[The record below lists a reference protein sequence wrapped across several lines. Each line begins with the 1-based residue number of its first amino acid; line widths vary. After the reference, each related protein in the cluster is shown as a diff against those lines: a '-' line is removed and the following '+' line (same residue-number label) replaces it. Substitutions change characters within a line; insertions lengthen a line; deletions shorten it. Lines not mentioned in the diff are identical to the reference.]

1 MARRAVE
8 GRAVKPDAKVAERI
22 QKLLRLASPKS
33 GSTEAERA
41 SAALTALDLADRHGI
56 TLDVNTAHAK
66 ADHSPATVRNVWLRT
81 QAQDTRSCSVCGN
94 RISRGDMV
102 FVRAV
107 PATASFEYRHHY
119 APCAVE

>member
-1 MARRAVE
+1 MERPVTR
-8 GRAVKPDAKVAERI
+8 PDAKIIERI

-41 SAALTALDLADRHGI
+41 SAALTALDLAERHGI
-56 TLDVNTAHAK
+56 TLDVNSSHVHEDRNFA
-66 ADHSPATVRNVWLRT
+66 VRNVWLRT

-107 PATASFEYRHHY
+107 PSTGSFEYRHHY
-119 APCAVE
+119 APCGVE